1 MVRFIF
7 EFIIKPISDKQK
19 KQKKAQQLT
28 TSLEMLDDDESI
40 TLAQIETSMI
50 ASQIPNDEERF
61 SDYGHCKHAVNVMLE
76 LGEEEL
82 IKIEEN
88 IRKKILKNGESF
100 MQKYDE
106 MRAANEKVKVEYE
119 QHFIELEST
128 YIDTQS
134 KLETELKNSYLNQS
148 KSTEHGMKIILFLC
162 IFIPI
167 FI

>member
-1 MVRFIF
+1 
-7 EFIIKPISDKQK
+7 
-19 KQKKAQQLT
+19 
-28 TSLEMLDDDESI
+28 MLDDEESI
-40 TLAQIETSMI
+40 TLAQIETNMI

-61 SDYGHCKHAVNVMLE
+61 SDYAHCKHALNVMLE

-128 YIDTQS
+128 FVETQS

-148 KSTEHGMKIILFLC
+148 KSTEHGKNSKLFY
-162 IFIPI
+162 F
-167 FI
+167 